1 MYSRRKFTALIYL
14 VVYSFQNSTKEQQSD
29 SLGANPSRRVVY
41 LGLILQ
47 LTSLSSLKLGI
58 TIARRCA
65 SKAG

>member
-29 SLGANPSRRVVY
+29 SFGANLSRQVVY
-41 LGLILQ
+41 LGPMLL
-47 LTSLSSLKLGI
+47 LTSPSSLKHGI

-65 SKAG
+65 SKAS